1 MEFDS
6 TYDGIILGSGHN
18 GLVLQAYLSRA
29 GLKVLCL
36 ERNDVAGG
44 GLRTEQL
51 PEGSGFHHNTHSFYH
66 RALTR
71 MPWYRELELAQHGAR
86 YIEPEL
92 NVCLLPQRGGEALE
106 WWVDFDRTVE
116 SFARFSRRDAETL
129 KRWRDEFIPIV
140 ENILL
145 PEAQSTPV
153 PPEERVA
160 TLQRSREGRR
170 LLEVSQ
176 LSPREFAARE
186 FEHPVVQAGLLF
198 FNGLREV
205 DLRAS
210 GFGHHIPA
218 LLASAGKAQMCVGG
232 SAQLARALVRV
243 IEAAGGEIRTGVTP
257 AKMIVEPD
265 PSSGPGRVTGVRTT
279 AGERIGARQFVASSL
294 NPQQT
299 FLELLEEEVLPHT
312 WRRRARNFRYNLLAP
327 LFGLYLNLD
336 EPPRYGT
343 DSGSAHLDEAFMV
356 IMGLDEAGQFDDMV
370 SAHDAGE
377 LPPTVM
383 WGSSPTVFDPTQA
396 PGGKHTAFMW
406 MKVPY
411 RLRGDPANWDAA
423 SEEVGDRM
431 LELWCR
437 HAPNVGTARK
447 VDAFVRPPSQT
458 PLLLPNMRDADL
470 LVGSLAN
477 GQVGFSR
484 PFPGAG
490 TYRGYLS
497 GLYLCGS
504 SSHPSGNITG
514 LPGRN
519 CAHVILADAGIDA
532 PPRAKTA
539 RG

>member
-1 MEFDS
+1 MQFDS
-6 TYDGIILGSGHN
+6 EYDGIILGSGHN
-18 GLVLQAYLSRA
+18 GLVLQAYLCRA

-36 ERNDVAGG
+36 ERNDTAGG

-51 PEGSGFHHNTHSFYH
+51 PGGSGFHHNTHSFYH

-71 MPWYRELELAQHGAR
+71 MPWYRQLELEQHGAR

-92 NVCLLPQRGGEALE
+92 NVCLLPADGGALE
-106 WWVDFDRTVE
+106 WWTDFDRTVE
-116 SFARFSRRDAETL
+116 SFARFSRRDAEAL
-129 KRWRDEFIPIV
+129 KRWREEFVPIV

-145 PEAQSTPV
+145 PEAQSEPQ
-153 PPEERVA
+153 PPEERA
-160 TLQRSREGRR
+160 AALQRSPEGRR

-218 LLASAGKAQMCVGG
+218 LLASPGKAQMCVGG
-232 SAQLARALVRV
+232 SAQLARALVSV
-243 IEAAGGEIRTGVTP
+243 IEKAGGEVRTGVTP
-257 AKMIVEPD
+257 ERMVVEAD
-265 PSSGPGRVTGVRTT
+265 GSSGPGRVTGVQTT
-279 AGERIGARQFVASSL
+279 AGESIRARQFVASSL

-299 FLELLEEEVLPHT
+299 FLELLEEEVLPPT
-312 WRRRARNFRYNLLAP
+312 WRRRARDFRYNLLAP

-336 EPPRYGT
+336 EPPRYGGA
-343 DSGSAHLDEAFMV
+343 DPGSAHLDEAFMV
-356 IMGLDEAGQFDDMV
+356 IMGLDDAGQFDDMV
-370 SAHDAGE
+370 SAHDRGE

-396 PGGKHTAFMW
+396 PAGKHTAFMW

-411 RLRGDPANWDAA
+411 RLRGDPSNWDGA
-423 SEEVGDRM
+423 SEEVGRRM
-431 LELWCR
+431 LDLWCR
-437 HAPNVGTARK
+437 HAPNVGTARGES
-447 VDAFVRPPSQT
+447 FVRPPSQT
-458 PLLLPNMRDADL
+458 PLLLPNMREADL

-490 TYRGYLS
+490 TYRGFLS

-519 CAHVILADAGIDA
+519 CARVILADAGIDA
-532 PPRAKTA
+532 PPL
-539 RG
+539 GS